1 MRSNFFKHASLAVVS
16 VALLVSCGGGGDVAG
31 GGTEFE
37 AVPEKLTLSIT
48 STIENDCTGA
58 RGEPWTV
65 VAIVGGQP
73 PFRIINSDPA
83 RLEVDRT
90 ETTGKDPQFKVRPTG
105 YACGE
110 IVVSVLDYH
119 SKLATH
125 TYKVESKKATATTP

>member
-1 MRSNFFKHASLAVVS
+1 MKSYFFKQAFLAVVS
-16 VALLVSCGGGGDVAG
+16 SAMLVSCGGGGDIAG
-31 GGTEFE
+31 DGTEFD
-37 AVPEKLTLSIT
+37 AVPEKFTLSIT
-48 STIENDCTGA
+48 SAVENDCSAA
-58 RGEPWTV
+58 RGEPWSV
-65 VAIVGGQP
+65 ISIVGGQP

-90 ETTGKDPQFKVRPTG
+90 EATGKDPQFKVRPTG

-125 TYKVESKKATATTP
+125 TYKVESKKAAATTP